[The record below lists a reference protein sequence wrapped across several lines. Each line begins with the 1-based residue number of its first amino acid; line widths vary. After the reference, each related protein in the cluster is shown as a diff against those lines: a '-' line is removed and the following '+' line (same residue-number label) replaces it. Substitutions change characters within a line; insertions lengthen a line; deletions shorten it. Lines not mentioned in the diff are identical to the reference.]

1 MDEACSA
8 LKIMSKS
15 SAETLELQVQP
26 PKIDLVLLSSQRLA
40 EQPVAGSPGPEDLQ
54 HRHRVR
60 LLRVALLHPGPVL
73 WDHLVPI
80 RLAQNEFLPGEYQ
93 DCFVLF

>member
-1 MDEACSA
+1 MDQLCNA
-8 LKIMSKS
+8 LKIMSES
-15 SAETLELQVQP
+15 SAETLELQLQP
-26 PKIDLVLLSSQRLA
+26 SNMDLVHLSSQRLA
-40 EQPVAGSPGPEDLQ
+40 EQSVAGPPGPEDLQ
-54 HRHRVR
+54 HRRRVR